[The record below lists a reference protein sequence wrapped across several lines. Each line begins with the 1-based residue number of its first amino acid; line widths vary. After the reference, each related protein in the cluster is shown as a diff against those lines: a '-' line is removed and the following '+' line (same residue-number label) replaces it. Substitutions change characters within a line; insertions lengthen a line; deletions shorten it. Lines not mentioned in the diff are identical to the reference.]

1 MNLADFAP
9 LAQAGKT
16 VLVIAATHSRSWWVF
31 QTLTTDLV
39 EQVHRVTRG
48 AGNEGVEFESGG
60 SIRFL
65 PAPVVMSGAIRGLT
79 PDVVILDAGAHLSDR
94 VMDEFGPAVAT
105 GAAIVRMQ
113 LD

>member
-1 MNLADFAP
+1 MNLADFVS
-9 LAQAGKT
+9 LAQTGKT

-31 QTLTTDLV
+31 ETLTANPLDLT
-39 EQVHRVTRG
+39 RRITRG
-48 AGNEGVEFESGG
+48 AGNEGVEFETGG

-65 PAPVVMSGAIRGLT
+65 PASAATSGAFCRVA
-79 PDVVILDAGAHLSDR
+79 PDVVILDADAHLSDR
-94 VMDEFGPAVAT
+94 VMDELEPAVAT